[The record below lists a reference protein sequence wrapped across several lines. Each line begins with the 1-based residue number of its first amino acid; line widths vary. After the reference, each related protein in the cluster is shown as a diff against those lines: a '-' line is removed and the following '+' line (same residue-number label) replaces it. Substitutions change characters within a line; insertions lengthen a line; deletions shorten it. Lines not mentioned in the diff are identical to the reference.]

1 MVVTVLRLRVCAG
14 RPRVGSPCPWPV
26 GPGVGVHLVKLGS
39 MGRVVLWCLLC
50 CLSSLY
56 SSSRACMCRAV
67 LRNVC
72 RICFALSLPWFGSAV
87 SVSGWGPIPPRWWS
101 VFGIT
106 HPTHGGDVS
115 PCPTC
120 GRCYFLRH
128 SGQTTAPRILR
139 RSGHTSAPIVYGG
152 VFRSWQARQ
161 VRSCGCILKP
171 QSAQLLAMIICL
183 SPRCTA
189 HW

>member
-1 MVVTVLRLRVCAG
+1 MRVCAG

-87 SVSGWGPIPPRWWS
+87 SVSGWGPIRPPVVVWFSALLTLPTWPGVSAVLPATCAISS
-101 VFGIT
+101 VMHVKRLPHNDPSRG
-106 HPTHGGDVS
+106 VS
-115 PCPTC
+115 PAT
-120 GRCYFLRH
+120 
-128 SGQTTAPRILR
+128 
-139 RSGHTSAPIVYGG
+139 TSAYVIKCFISFEP
-152 VFRSWQARQ
+152 
-161 VRSCGCILKP
+161 
-171 QSAQLLAMIICL
+171 
-183 SPRCTA
+183 SPLVMSSYLVKAVPR
-189 HW
+189 